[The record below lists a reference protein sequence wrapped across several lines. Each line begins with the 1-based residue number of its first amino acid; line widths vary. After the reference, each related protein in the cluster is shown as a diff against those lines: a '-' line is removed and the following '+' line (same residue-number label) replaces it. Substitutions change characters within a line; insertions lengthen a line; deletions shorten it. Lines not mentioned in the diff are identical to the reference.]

1 MEKYT
6 ISIKKQIT
14 AVAVAG
20 YDETGVCCMLR
31 IETPGL
37 TKEQAGWILRT
48 VPATEAE
55 LQELELAFP
64 FIEVERHPTD
74 LSFNAFWDAY
84 GYKVG
89 KRERAMKLW
98 ASMSDAD
105 KTKCLRSIPRYNQWL
120 ASKFNMERL
129 YPETYL
135 HQARYHN
142 EFKI

>member
-6 ISIKKQIT
+6 ITIKKQST

-20 YDETGVCCMLR
+20 YDENGVCCMVR

-37 TKEQAGWILRT
+37 TKEQAGWLLKT
-48 VPATEAE
+48 VPAAEADLPVLE
-55 LQELELAFP
+55 QTLQFVK
-64 FIEVERHPTD
+64 VERHPTD

-84 GYKVG
+84 AYKVG

-98 ASMSDAD
+98 AGMSDAD

-135 HQARYHN
+135 HQARYNN

>member
-1 MEKYT
+1 MDKYT
-6 ISIKKQIT
+6 ITIKKKST

-20 YDETGVCCMLR
+20 YADGVCCLVQ

-37 TKEQAGWILRT
+37 TPEQAGWILRT
-48 VPATEAE
+48 VPAAEAD
-55 LQELELAFP
+55 LPALELAFQ
-64 FIEVERHPTD
+64 FVKVDRVPTD

-84 GYKVG
+84 AYKVG

-120 ASKFNMERL
+120 MTKFNMERL

-135 HQARYHN
+135 HQARYN
-142 EFKI
+142 NDFKI

>member
-1 MEKYT
+1 MDKYT
-6 ISIKKQIT
+6 ITIKKKAT

-20 YDETGVCCMLR
+20 YEDGVCRFLQ

-37 TKEQAGWILRT
+37 TPEQAGWILRT
-48 VPATEAE
+48 VPASEAE
-55 LQELELAFP
+55 LAGMEQVFP
-64 FIEVERHPTD
+64 FVKVEIVPTD

-84 GYKVG
+84 AYKVG
-89 KRERAMKLW
+89 KQERARKLW

-120 ASKFNMERL
+120 SSKFNMERL

-135 HQARYHN
+135 SQSRFN
-142 EFKI
+142 NDFKI